1 MLVSHN
7 CAAMD
12 EINFAKSG
20 VSDGNV
26 LQAQNGIMDA
36 YRTIRGRITSRFI
49 KNGVQYGRMFL
60 ISSKQSDQD
69 FVDAYIKKRKADGED
84 KAMLVIDEPQWV
96 IRDDKGSPN
105 DKGAFYVAIGNKFLA
120 SELLPLNAT
129 DIDADLYR
137 QRGYS
142 LIKVPPGYREA
153 FEDDIDTALTDI
165 AGISTANSM
174 KYISGVRLNEA
185 KVDGYRNPFTKDI
198 IEVGNAPNDD
208 TQYSQYFDLSVIPSH
223 LKSKPLYIHLDMSL
237 SGDKTGIAGTWIIG
251 KRPTKS
257 NEDAS
262 KELMYKLAFS
272 VSVKAPRGYQVSFE
286 KNRTFIRWLKQQGF
300 AIKGVSSDT
309 YQSAQIQQQL
319 KADGFNTEI
328 VSVDRVDSQSKI
340 CIPYNCLKH
349 AIYERRVEI
358 YQKCDLLTDELIG
371 LERNSSGKIDHTENG
386 INSKD
391 QADAFCGSLYLASQ
405 NAEQYAFDYGET
417 LDTVIQVSGADSFDR
432 KQLQIEFENELQTL
446 FNPLKNY
453 TNEINKQK
461 VDKLPND
468 SKPNEEKAKEKPVY
482 LDFGMGPAQ
491 VYRPQYFN
499 QGIMW
504 W

>member
-1 MLVSHN
+1 
-7 CAAMD
+7 
-12 EINFAKSG
+12 
-20 VSDGNV
+20 
-26 LQAQNGIMDA
+26 
-36 YRTIRGRITSRFI
+36 
-49 KNGVQYGRMFL
+49 
-60 ISSKQSDQD
+60 
-69 FVDAYIKKRKADGED
+69 
-84 KAMLVIDEPQWV
+84 
-96 IRDDKGSPN
+96 
-105 DKGAFYVAIGNKFLA
+105 
-120 SELLPLNAT
+120 
-129 DIDADLYR
+129 
-137 QRGYS
+137 
-142 LIKVPPGYREA
+142 
-153 FEDDIDTALTDI
+153 
-165 AGISTANSM
+165 
-174 KYISGVRLNEA
+174 
-185 KVDGYRNPFTKDI
+185 
-198 IEVGNAPNDD
+198 
-208 TQYSQYFDLSVIPSH
+208 
-223 LKSKPLYIHLDMSL
+223 
-237 SGDKTGIAGTWIIG
+237 
-251 KRPTKS
+251 
-257 NEDAS
+257 
-262 KELMYKLAFS
+262 MYKLAFS

-491 VYRPQYFN
+491 VYKPQYFN